1 MIPPNTITILTDG
14 NVLELVGTT
23 KIKDGLLYQYKY
35 SKSISKKGLT
45 LEMDEKTLEKL
56 ISTNQ

>member
-35 SKSISKKGLT
+35 TKSISKKGLT
-45 LEMDEKTLEKL
+45 LEMDEITLTKL
-56 ISTNQ
+56 IKVNT